1 MILMITSFTATERAA
16 KNTSRF
22 QLQLY
27 LIRTHATLLVSSHV
41 AFFTS
46 ANDDSSPPWHMLWS
60 TSAVLLMLC
69 FVPHFLL
76 DGCRRR
82 RCDTAII
89 VLWRPVR

>member
-1 MILMITSFTATERAA
+1 MILMITSFTAMERAA

-46 ANDDSSPPWHMLWS
+46 ANDDSFLY
-60 TSAVLLMLC
+60 AV
-69 FVPHFLL
+69 VNQ
-76 DGCRRR
+76 
-82 RCDTAII
+82 RCSSNALFCAILS
-89 VLWRPVR
+89 VGRMQTQTV